1 MAVPRVI
8 KILSSCIRH
17 NIQDSLIARLHYN
30 DLCLLIM
37 TFDIANMKEMLRHK
51 EQERL
56 SKNNVGE
63 VRQLSDS
70 EAIAFLSH

>member
-1 MAVPRVI
+1 
-8 KILSSCIRH
+8 
-17 NIQDSLIARLHYN
+17 
-30 DLCLLIM
+30 M